1 MSFSTTA
8 AQAAAPAAAAPA
20 PASAQEAQAL
30 IARPNGCIFR
40 SRDDAEAAQ
49 AQEAQALI
57 AHPNGCVFESRD
69 DAEAA
74 QAQEAIVS
82 AKSNHNIGLWKA
94 RFDAYCIPPSQK
106 GIEFED

>member
-49 AQEAQALI
+49 AQEA
-57 AHPNGCVFESRD
+57 
-69 DAEAA
+69 
-74 QAQEAIVS
+74 IVS